1 MEENKSCITLLPR
14 DSAKF
19 ISQHSKNVFINEKGV
34 KDISCLI
41 LEGLKSGEISKENF
55 FNHEFLPKEYD
66 SKVIDWIFVLN
77 TLNFCFWRK
86 RNDVHWEVKGES
98 GYFALCAAVKRSLE
112 EGTPI
117 LDPGYY
123 SKITRKELENIF
135 RSDSGTVQIPLI
147 EERVQNLQEV
157 GKVLLEKYNGTF
169 LECVKQSNGSALK
182 LLDIIVKDFVCFR
195 DEGVYQDQKVSFYK
209 RAQIVVADIWACFK
223 GKGLGNFPDLDELTM
238 FADYRVPQVLVHF
251 DALNYTSSLLNSLE
265 SEIEMKAD
273 SEEEIEIRGCS
284 IEVVERIVKEIKT
297 QSPDLDCNA
306 IQVDF
311 YLWFYRRQHAQE
323 LEKVPFHKVRTIYY

>member
-1 MEENKSCITLLPR
+1 MEENCVTLLPR

-19 ISQHSKNVFINEKGV
+19 ISQHSKNVFVNEKGV
-34 KDISCLI
+34 KDISSLI

-77 TLNFCFWRK
+77 TLNFCFWRRK
-86 RNDVHWEVKGES
+86 NDVHWEVKGES

-112 EGTPI
+112 EGIPI

-135 RSDSGTVQIPLI
+135 RSDCGTVEIPLI

-157 GKVLLEKYNGTF
+157 GRVLLEKYNGTF

-195 DEGVYQDQKVSFYK
+195 DDGVYRGQKVSFYK

-251 DALNYTSSLLNSLE
+251 DALNYTSSLHNSLE
-265 SEIEMKAD
+265 SEIEMKAG

-311 YLWFYRRQHAQE
+311 YLWFYRRQHALE